1 MPQHWMLLDT
11 KDANNIDLTKSLSH
25 LEPPKEWMETLMLL
39 LLLLLSTVI
48 AAINLTWMDGCGL
61 LLLLFITDKSE
72 ESTAADIP

>member
-1 MPQHWMLLDT
+1 MPQHWMLSDT
-11 KDANNIDLTKSLSH
+11 KDANNIDLTKPLSH